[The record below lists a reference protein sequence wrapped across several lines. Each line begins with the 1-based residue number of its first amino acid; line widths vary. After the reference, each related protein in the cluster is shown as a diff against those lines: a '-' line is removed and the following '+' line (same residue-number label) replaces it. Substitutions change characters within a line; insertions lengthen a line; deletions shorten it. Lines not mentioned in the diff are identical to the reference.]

1 MALVKNSGPKR
12 TRLSP
17 EQRRAQLIDLGV
29 QMLSQRPLEQ
39 NSVDDIADQAGVSR
53 GLLFHYF
60 SSKHEFHVEIVRHI
74 SRDMLE
80 RTAPDESLDPI
91 AMLRGTLVAY
101 VDYVTERRDTYVSM
115 LRGAASSDPDMT
127 ELFERTRT
135 AMVERTAAH
144 LPMLGIEVTPAV
156 HLAVRGWI
164 AFVEDTTI
172 EWLRNPQITRE
183 EFIDL
188 AVGALPAVV
197 VVAGAPA
204 EAVPE
209 VHSPVPK

>member
-1 MALVKNSGPKR
+1 MAVVNSTGTKR

-17 EQRRAQLIDLGV
+17 VERRAQLIDLGV
-29 QMLSQRPLEQ
+29 QMLSERPLEQ
-39 NSVDDIADQAGVSR
+39 ISVDDIADQAGVSR

-60 SSKHEFHVEIVRHI
+60 ASKHDFHVEIVRHI
-74 SRDMLE
+74 SRDMLD

-115 LRGAASSDPDMT
+115 LRGAGSSDPDMT
-127 ELFERTRT
+127 AVFEQTRT
-135 AMVERTAAH
+135 AMVDRTAAH
-144 LPMLGIEVTPAV
+144 LPLLGIEVTAAV

-172 EWLRNPQITRE
+172 EWLREPQITRE

-197 VVAGAPA
+197 VVAGAPNS
-204 EAVPE
+204 AVPE
-209 VHSPVPK
+209 AR